1 MMAMKE
7 EIDPLNQELAR
18 MRDHQVTLDKFKEND
33 LLERQKS
40 EKVRAICT
48 PWRLLRVCS
57 GATEGP
63 TYL

>member
-40 EKVRAICT
+40 EKVRA
-48 PWRLLRVCS
+48 
-57 GATEGP
+57 GARQRP
-63 TYL
+63 AS